1 MKSKFL
7 EAGQIVNTHG
17 VRGEVKIVPWAD
29 SPAFLAGFKTLYL
42 DGGEKP
48 LRVDSARVHKS
59 AVLVKF
65 SDVGSVERAMALK
78 GKTVFI
84 AREDAD
90 LEPGAFFLA
99 DLIGLEVWDEAG
111 NHVGTLVEV
120 LTPPAHNIYV
130 VESSGREYMIPAV
143 PEFVKKVDLDKG
155 EIIVALIEGM

>member
-7 EAGQIVNTHG
+7 EIGKIVNTHG

-65 SDVGSVERAMALK
+65 ADVGSVERAMALK
-78 GKTVFI
+78 GKTVYI
-84 AREDAD
+84 AREDAK

-111 NHVGTLVEV
+111 NNVGTLVEV
-120 LTPPAHNIYV
+120 LTPPANNVYV
-130 VESSGREYMIPAV
+130 VEGADREYMIPAV